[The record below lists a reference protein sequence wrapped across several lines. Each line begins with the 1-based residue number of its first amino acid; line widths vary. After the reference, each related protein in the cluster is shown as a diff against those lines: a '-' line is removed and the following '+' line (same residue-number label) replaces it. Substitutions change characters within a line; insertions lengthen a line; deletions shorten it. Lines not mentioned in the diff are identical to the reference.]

1 MPTIRAS
8 ISTTNLHQINETS
21 CRYIE
26 AYGYQV
32 DHYLD
37 DILLMNQ
44 SKDQLIRDRDTL
56 LFLLQHLGFGI
67 NWEKSY
73 LVPTQEIE
81 FLGFLI
87 NSVTMRMF
95 LPESKILQIINQCA
109 NLAHKTLVSVRE
121 LAQIIGRM
129 TASVAAI
136 IPAPLQCRY
145 LQMTRTRSLIHNKSY
160 ETLVTLS
167 PECKTELQWWC
178 HHLRDFNGKAIICPC
193 PDLMITSDAS
203 KKRVGGTL
211 PGNSDRRSVD
221 SRGSHDA
228 YQCTGTSSCL
238 PRSENLYKG
247 QTKFDGASKNRQSDS
262 SSLHQQNGRDE
273 IHSTGDT
280 SKEMWNYCLTNTITI
295 IAEHIPGVQNVLAD
309 WESRNVED
317 SSSWRLDPMIFKQ
330 IQKMWGPLNVDLFAS
345 RLNYQI
351 DRYIFGNQTQKQ

>member
-1 MPTIRAS
+1 MLKKGAIE
-8 ISTTNLHQINETS
+8 TTFSQEGDFQSQIFIVPKKDGSYRPVINLK
-21 CRYIE
+21 
-26 AYGYQV
+26 
-32 DHYLD
+32 
-37 DILLMNQ
+37 LLNQ
-44 SKDQLIRDRDTL
+44 FIPYKHFKMEGLHMLKDLLREGDSGTPY

-160 ETLVTLS
+160 ETLRLVTLS

-203 KKRVGGTL
+203 KKGWGAHSQGIQTGGAWTAEEAMMHINAL
-211 PGNSDRRSVD
+211 ELLAAFLALKTFTKDK
-221 SRGSHDA
+221 
-228 YQCTGTSSCL
+228 Q
-238 PRSENLYKG
+238 NL
-247 QTKFDGASKNRQSDS
+247 T
-262 SSLHQQNGRDE
+262 
-273 IHSTGDT
+273 
-280 SKEMWNYCLTNTITI
+280 
-295 IAEHIPGVQNVLAD
+295 VL
-309 WESRNVED
+309 
-317 SSSWRLDPMIFKQ
+317 LK
-330 IQKMWGPLNVDLFAS
+330 
-345 RLNYQI
+345 
-351 DRYIFGNQTQKQ
+351 